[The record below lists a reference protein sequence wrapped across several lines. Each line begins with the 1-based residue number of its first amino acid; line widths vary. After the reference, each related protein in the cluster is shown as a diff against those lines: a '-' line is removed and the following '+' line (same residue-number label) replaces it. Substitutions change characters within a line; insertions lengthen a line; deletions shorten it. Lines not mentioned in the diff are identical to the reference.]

1 MHTNKN
7 INRLIKTAQGQ
18 LEGISKMI
26 ENGRECTEISAQL
39 LATQSI
45 LKKVNVEI
53 LKTHLNHCIKE
64 SFQSCD
70 EKVKQEK
77 IDEMTNLLDKILK

>member
-1 MHTNKN
+1 MQKN

-18 LEGISKMI
+18 LEGILRMI
-26 ENGRECTEISAQL
+26 EQGRECTEISIQL

-53 LKTHLNHCIKE
+53 LKTHLNHCLKE
-64 SFQSCD
+64 SFESCS
-70 EKVKQEK
+70 EKTKQEK
-77 IDEMTNLLDKILK
+77 IDEMAKLLDKILK

>member
-53 LKTHLNHCIKE
+53 LKTQQTKIEL
-64 SFQSCD
+64 
-70 EKVKQEK
+70 KQK
-77 IDEMTNLLDKILK
+77 PILPEPRRVVSE

>member
-1 MHTNKN
+1 MQKN

-18 LEGISKMI
+18 LEGILKMI
-26 ENGRECTEISAQL
+26 EQGRECTEISIQL

-53 LKTHLNHCIKE
+53 LKTHLNHCLKE
-64 SFQSCD
+64 SLESCS
-70 EKVKQEK
+70 EKTKQEK
-77 IDEMTNLLDKILK
+77 IDEMAKLLDKILK

>member
-1 MHTNKN
+1 M
-7 INRLIKTAQGQ
+7 
-18 LEGISKMI
+18 EGISKMI

-64 SFQSCD
+64 SFESRD
-70 EKVKQEK
+70 DKVKQEK

>member
-1 MHTNKN
+1 MQTKN

-18 LEGISKMI
+18 LEGILKMI
-26 ENGRECTEISAQL
+26 EQERECTEISAQL

-53 LKTHLNHCIKE
+53 LKSHLNHCLKE
-64 SFQSCD
+64 SFESSN
-70 EKVKQEK
+70 EKEKQEK
-77 IDEMTNLLDKILK
+77 IDEMAKLLDKILN